1 MNVNL
6 INDIINDYNKIY
18 DDLYRK
24 KYNSLNELLDKSRQD
39 LNNLKEE
46 MTTVKEIKLL
56 NSDSLSE
63 KNKNYLL
70 CIKEIIQNKL
80 YKYIIDFLNILK
92 KYIQYKL
99 WTKTNSHETINIMKE
114 ISDNQKN
121 NIEYRNKIVEVLQTL
136 IFASFF
142 ELNENDTINIYL
154 INLRAFNS
162 TNNYQNSMVDF
173 ESWDDD
179 FDGEFSIPDTVVNSQ
194 KILVQEI
201 RL

>member
-24 KYNSLNELLDKSRQD
+24 KYNPLNDLLDKSRQD

-46 MTTVKEIKLL
+46 ATSVKDIKLL
-56 NSDSLSE
+56 NNDSLSE

-99 WTKTNSHETINIMKE
+99 WTKNNSH
-114 ISDNQKN
+114 
-121 NIEYRNKIVEVLQTL
+121 
-136 IFASFF
+136 
-142 ELNENDTINIYL
+142 
-154 INLRAFNS
+154 
-162 TNNYQNSMVDF
+162 
-173 ESWDDD
+173 
-179 FDGEFSIPDTVVNSQ
+179 
-194 KILVQEI
+194 
-201 RL
+201 